1 VRHRSWLDSLGTI
14 HLGNNTTTQQ
24 QHPSSPFDF
33 NMRFNFKLATA
44 VAVLL
49 GLGSTQ
55 EATRQIAIVGSSP
68 MAALRLFTV
77 SPLR

>member
-1 VRHRSWLDSLGTI
+1 
-14 HLGNNTTTQQ
+14 
-24 QHPSSPFDF
+24 
-33 NMRFNFKLATA
+33 MRFNFKLATA